1 MNVLSAMNLLK
12 DNGLLLSSLM
22 RMNKICMSYK

>member
-12 DNGLLLSSLM
+12 DNGLLLNSLM